1 MSDSQL
7 CLIDFYARVNC
18 NNEES
23 VEDCLR
29 RQIQEDEKSYNT
41 LENKCRSQVLANQT
55 LQNRVKELLEEKK
68 EDRKLIEYLQQ
79 KLAVYDSLKNSFVGI
94 DNVVDV
100 KIKAEKREFKKAK
113 RAFLE
118 DENRHDDEIQCIPS
132 QPPSYV
138 YCDND
143 RRKRRAIEDR
153 FGNLS
158 LEDRS
163 SSPSFHGNREPPE

>member
-1 MSDSQL
+1 MSDSQQ

-29 RQIQEDEKSYNT
+29 RQIQEDEKRYKN
-41 LENKCRSQVLANQT
+41 LENKCRSQALANQA

-100 KIKAEKREFKKAK
+100 KIKAEKREYKKAK
-113 RAFLE
+113 RAYLE
-118 DENRHDDEIQCIPS
+118 DENHHDDEIQYIPS
-132 QPPSYV
+132 QPSSYI
-138 YCDND
+138 YRDDN
-143 RRKRRAIEDR
+143 RRKRKAIEDH

-163 SSPSFHGNREPPE
+163 SSSSFHGNREPPQ